1 MRWLPAVAPRASGGA
16 MTDVFDRL
24 IEPLLKRE
32 GGYVN
37 DPNDRGGE
45 TNWGVTIGVARENG
59 YGGSMRA
66 MTRDQAKAI
75 YRTKYWAKPGLYL
88 IAPLS
93 EAVADELFDTGV
105 NMGTGT
111 AAIFFQRALN
121 ALNRQAKDYPDII
134 VDGGIGPATAA
145 AFKAYLKRNG
155 KTAEPVM
162 LKTLNSLQGARYVE
176 LSEGRG
182 QNETFTNG
190 WMAQRVGLAA

>member
-1 MRWLPAVAPRASGGA
+1 MADA
-16 MTDVFDRL
+16 FDAL

-45 TNWGVTIGVARENG
+45 TNFGVTVAVARENG
-59 YGGSMRA
+59 YAGSMRA

-75 YRTKYWAKPGLYL
+75 YRAKYWAKPGLYH

-93 EAVADELFDTGV
+93 LPVAEELFDTGV

-121 ALNRQAKDYPDII
+121 ALNRQGKDYPDIA
-134 VDGGIGPATAA
+134 VDGGIGPATSR
-145 AFKAYLKRNG
+145 AFGAFLRRNG
-155 KTAEPVM
+155 KGAVTVM
-162 LKTLNSLQGARYVE
+162 LTTLNCLQGARYIE
-176 LSEGRG
+176 LSEGREA
-182 QNETFTNG
+182 NENFTNG
-190 WMAQRVGLAA
+190 WMAHRVGLAA